1 MSMLEEI
8 RTRQSIRKFKDQ
20 PIEPEKIT
28 ALLQA
33 AMRAPSAANRQEW
46 RFLVI
51 SDRESLDAITTLS
64 PYTKMMSQAQA
75 AIVVSGDHQVMEQDG
90 YIYVD
95 CAAAIEN
102 ILLEAK
108 HLDLGTCWCGIG
120 PNEERI
126 NAFKNYFN
134 LPASY
139 LPVGVIAIGYSNE
152 NKPLVDR
159 YDENKITYW
168 KK

>member
-1 MSMLEEI
+1 MLEEI
-8 RTRQSIRKFKDQ
+8 KTRQSIRKFKDQ
-20 PIEPEKIT
+20 PVEPEKIT

-33 AMRAPSAANRQEW
+33 AMRAPTAANRQDW

-51 SDRESLDAITTLS
+51 TDHDTLCDITTLS
-64 PYTKMMSQAQA
+64 PYTKMMAQA
-75 AIVVSGDHQVMEQDG
+75 KAAILVSGDHQVMEQDG

-120 PNEERI
+120 PNEDRI
-126 NAFKNYFN
+126 TAFKKYFN
-134 LPASY
+134 LPDSY
-139 LPVGVIAIGYSNE
+139 LPVGIVAIGYSDE
-152 NKPLVDR
+152 NRPLVDR
-159 YDENKITYW
+159 FDENNITYW